1 MQIVLAIV
9 LALVTAPTPAAL
21 PAATFAGVTLGEP
34 ATKLIAERGE
44 PMVGPTNGEN
54 AMWFYFSPGGGSME
68 LVGIRKGYV
77 STIALAPK
85 QLDAPVT
92 EDITMDGVRLGGPFS
107 EVPSDAATGASITV
121 DGIYYTFKPSKDRKT
136 VLTVSARL
144 PDDAIAKLPP
154 LPQMPLLHEGSSF
167 ADAVIVRAPTRDL
180 STVFET
186 GYMSGHDYCFPAK
199 WKLLRRSQTQVKGKT
214 YDVLDTACDS
224 SSDEKT
230 VYFDVSS
237 VPLHT

>member
-1 MQIVLAIV
+1 MQILLAIV
-9 LALVTAPTPAAL
+9 LALVTAPTAAAV

-34 ATKLIAERGE
+34 ATKLVAERGE
-44 PMVGPTNGEN
+44 PMVGPTNGDN

-68 LVGIRKGYV
+68 LVGIRNGYV
-77 STIALAPK
+77 SAVALAPK
-85 QLDAPVT
+85 QLGAPIT
-92 EDITMDGVRLGGPFS
+92 ENITMDGVRLGGPFS
-107 EVPSDAATGASITV
+107 DVPFDAATGASITV
-121 DGIYYTFKPSKDRKT
+121 GGIDYTFKPSQDRKT
-136 VLTVSARL
+136 VLSVSARL
-144 PDDAIAKLPP
+144 RDDEIAKLPH
-154 LPQMPLLHEGSSF
+154 LSQMPLLHDGSSF
-167 ADAVIVRAPTRDL
+167 ADAVLVRAPSRDL

-186 GYMSGHDYCFPAK
+186 GYLAGHDYCFPAK
-199 WKLLRRSQTQVKGKT
+199 WKLLKRSQTRAQGKT